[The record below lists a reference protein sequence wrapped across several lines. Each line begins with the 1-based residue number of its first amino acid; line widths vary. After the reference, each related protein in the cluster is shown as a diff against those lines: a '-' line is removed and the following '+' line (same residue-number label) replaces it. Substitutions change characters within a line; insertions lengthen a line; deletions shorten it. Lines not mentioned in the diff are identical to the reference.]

1 MGDQHP
7 GVFVEEI
14 PGAPR
19 PIDGVSTSTAG
30 FIGAAGAPFDG
41 AYVRG
46 PLEFTR
52 RWPEGSAVADAIEQF
67 FANGGLVAWVGS
79 VKKLRPRAV
88 RRAVAAL
95 DRDVSVVAVVADPA
109 PSPEVIAAAAEALAG
124 RRAMLMIEGSWAD
137 APSAIAALSS
147 DDHGRRVGAG
157 GADVAV
163 YWPRVRS
170 DGGDG
175 GDGIV
180 KEISP
185 LGPVA
190 GMIARTDGERGV
202 FTAPAGADATLRGVV
217 EPVAATTLAQ
227 QEALN
232 EHGVNVI
239 RRLPQGRTVVWG
251 ARTQSLDP
259 EWKYVPVR
267 RTVLFL
273 EESLDRGLE
282 WVTFEPNGEALW
294 RAVTG
299 AVQDFLHRTWR
310 QGALQGAKPE
320 EAFFVKCDRTTMTQN
335 DIDNGRL
342 VCSIGI
348 APLRPAEFVIFSI
361 GKWTADASD

>member
-7 GVFVEEI
+7 GVFIEEI

-19 PIDGVSTSTAG
+19 PIEGVSTSTAG
-30 FIGAAGAPFDG
+30 FIGAAGAPFEG

-46 PLEFTR
+46 RLDFTR
-52 RWPEGSAVADAIEQF
+52 RWPEGSAVAEAIEQF
-67 FANGGLVAWVGS
+67 FGNGGSVAWVGS
-79 VKKLRPRAV
+79 VKKFGPRAV
-88 RRAVAAL
+88 RRAIEGM

-109 PSPEVIAAAAEALAG
+109 PSPEVIAAASDALAG
-124 RRAMLMIEGSWAD
+124 RRAMLLIEGSWAD

-147 DDHGRRVGAG
+147 GDRRAVGAG

-163 YWPRVRS
+163 YWPRVRR
-170 DGGDG
+170 DRGDG
-175 GDGIV
+175 AV

-202 FTAPAGADATLRGVV
+202 FTAPAGTHATLLGAVQ
-217 EPVAATTLAQ
+217 PAAAATLAQ

-239 RRLPQGRTVVWG
+239 RRLPQGRAAVWG
-251 ARTQSLDP
+251 ARTQSPDP

-267 RTVLFL
+267 RAVLFL

-299 AVQDFLHRTWR
+299 TVQDFLHRTWR

-320 EAFFVKCDRTTMTQN
+320 EAFFVKCDRTTMTQD
-335 DIDNGRL
+335 DIDSGRL
-342 VCSIGI
+342 VCSIGV
-348 APLRPAEFVIFSI
+348 AALRPAEFVIFAI
-361 GKWTADASD
+361 GKWTADAND